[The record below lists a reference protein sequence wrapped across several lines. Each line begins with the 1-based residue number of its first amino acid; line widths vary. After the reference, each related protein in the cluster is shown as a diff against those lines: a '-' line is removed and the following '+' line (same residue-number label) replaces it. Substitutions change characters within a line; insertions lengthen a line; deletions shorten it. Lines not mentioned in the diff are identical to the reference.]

1 MPSGAK
7 KRKAL
12 KKKKQ
17 LEAFGACPSNKGIN
31 DHGIL
36 SSSLKVLQVHTLLS

>member
-12 KKKKQ
+12 KKKE
-17 LEAFGACPSNKGIN
+17 LEAFGASPSNKGVN
-31 DHGIL
+31 GHGTVFFFKSTT
-36 SSSLKVLQVHTLLS
+36 SSYYLVE